1 MIRFLHRVRLS
12 VWRIV
17 DPIEKLSSRNNCTHL
32 FIALEAFNDE
42 LANFPYKIAAI
53 PAEQVPKMQF
63 MNHDLS
69 ARGQLLLLVFGR
81 HTQKTSIGY
90 TRCCCRRVK
99 VLSVTRFDGHPT
111 ECAMRQFK
119 RQFIAMFL
127 VAYVLVANVAYHCS
141 LVSGVLSGVENGD
154 GFANA
159 RASNCIAQSS

>member
-90 TRCCCRRVK
+90 TRCCCRRV
-99 VLSVTRFDGHPT
+99 SVISHAFRRSPNRMCNATVQASIHCNVSRCV
-111 ECAMRQFK
+111 CARGE
-119 RQFIAMFL
+119 RSI
-127 VAYVLVANVAYHCS
+127 S
-141 LVSGVLSGVENGD
+141 LFSGVWCVEW
-154 GFANA
+154 
-159 RASNCIAQSS
+159 C